1 MAFIR
6 IGLLTIFMAI
16 AVDTA
21 CAQTIYY
28 PAQSSQLLKATA
40 ADMALLLNK
49 SMHSTSLNS
58 SPYTIMPTTGII
70 LSYDST
76 ITGNQSCRVESD
88 GSSYIRFKA
97 PQDNGLVYGIYQYLH
112 QSGFR
117 FYQPGTIWEIIPSL
131 TSAYSKIDTIYN
143 SKWAYKSWFISGGC
157 NRWAMDNNNDY
168 GWDTYYGENG
178 HNWALYQRRNGMTG
192 NYRFAGH
199 RGDIM
204 SGSYLSTIQNNPC
217 YVACFNGSRL
227 AGGSSVPDIHSNPA
241 MQLWSNAIDQQY
253 TTFRNAIFS
262 NPTLYVNYYRNF
274 NYNFGNIGIEVP
286 DGAQWG
292 NSTDNGTCGN
302 ATYPK
307 ASDQHFTLANF
318 TAQRLTQSFP
328 GKQFQLYAYSS
339 HADVPSSGISI
350 NDNIDVQVIPTA
362 FQNESSP
369 KGLMNRWYN
378 KKKSVSEYHY
388 LNIPQWGGETPMFY
402 LEDLNAALNRAIEKN
417 SQGIVWEAS
426 PAKFASLPFL
436 MAANEKLI
444 AKTELDVTLR
454 NFSNDMFGAAANTVY
469 RLLKLWSDDKTISAG
484 NFINDN
490 QYKIPLYLQLLADAD
505 KATQNES
512 AVIKERISE
521 LKVYMHYMVLYYD
534 WLNDKIGRAHV

>member
-292 NSTDNGTCGN
+292 
-302 ATYPK
+302 
-307 ASDQHFTLANF
+307 
-318 TAQRLTQSFP
+318 
-328 GKQFQLYAYSS
+328 
-339 HADVPSSGISI
+339 
-350 NDNIDVQVIPTA
+350 
-362 FQNESSP
+362 
-369 KGLMNRWYN
+369 
-378 KKKSVSEYHY
+378 
-388 LNIPQWGGETPMFY
+388 
-402 LEDLNAALNRAIEKN
+402 
-417 SQGIVWEAS
+417 
-426 PAKFASLPFL
+426 
-436 MAANEKLI
+436 
-444 AKTELDVTLR
+444 
-454 NFSNDMFGAAANTVY
+454 
-469 RLLKLWSDDKTISAG
+469 
-484 NFINDN
+484 
-490 QYKIPLYLQLLADAD
+490 
-505 KATQNES
+505 
-512 AVIKERISE
+512 
-521 LKVYMHYMVLYYD
+521 
-534 WLNDKIGRAHV
+534 